1 MLRVGELTE
10 QGMLTAS
17 IRPRN
22 ALRLKG
28 LVTLL
33 LGLAAL
39 TAGAAGSLTFS
50 QQRRD
55 RTDTPNRG
63 ALIRSPHSR
72 ARRHSC
78 R

>member
-28 LVTLL
+28 LVPLL
-33 LGLAAL
+33 VGLARDCRRRRVLDLDPAVS
-39 TAGAAGSLTFS
+39 AAGPVPG
-50 QQRRD
+50 RR
-55 RTDTPNRG
+55 RFGG
-63 ALIRSPHSR
+63 AGKAGFDAPQL
-72 ARRHSC
+72 AL
-78 R
+78 

>member
-28 LVTLL
+28 LVPLL
-33 LGLAAL
+33 LGLARNRRRRWILDLQPTDGATGPIRRTEAL
-39 TAGAAGSLTFS
+39 
-50 QQRRD
+50 
-55 RTDTPNRG
+55 
-63 ALIRSPHSR
+63 
-72 ARRHSC
+72 
-78 R
+78 